1 MKMHPDLV
9 KAIVLAA
16 IARTPNHAKRQLVS
30 TVRER
35 RERAEEVLAASIV
48 VELSRRS

>member
-1 MKMHPDLV
+1 MTMHPDLM

-16 IARTPNHAKRQLVS
+16 IAKTPDHAKRQLAS

-35 RERAEEVLAASIV
+35 RERAEEVLSASII

>member
-1 MKMHPDLV
+1 MTMHPDLA
-9 KAIVLAA
+9 KAIVLSA
-16 IARTPNHAKRQLVS
+16 IARMPNNTKRQLVS

-35 RERAEEVLAASIV
+35 RERAEEVLASIIV

>member
-1 MKMHPDLV
+1 MTLHPDLM

-16 IARTPNHAKRQLVS
+16 IAETPDHAKRKLVS

-35 RERAEEVLAASIV
+35 RERAEEALAACII
-48 VELSRRS
+48 VELSRRT

>member
-1 MKMHPDLV
+1 MTMHPDLM

-16 IARTPNHAKRQLVS
+16 IAKTPDHAKRKLVS

-35 RERAEEVLAASIV
+35 RERAEEVLAAGIV

>member
-1 MKMHPDLV
+1 MTMHPDLM

-16 IARTPNHAKRQLVS
+16 IAKTPDHTKRKLIS
-30 TVRER
+30 TIRER
-35 RERAEEVLAASIV
+35 RQPAEEVLAASIV

>member
-1 MKMHPDLV
+1 MTMHPTLM

-16 IARTPNHAKRQLVS
+16 IVRMPNNTKRQLVS

-35 RERAEEVLAASIV
+35 HERAEEAFAASIV